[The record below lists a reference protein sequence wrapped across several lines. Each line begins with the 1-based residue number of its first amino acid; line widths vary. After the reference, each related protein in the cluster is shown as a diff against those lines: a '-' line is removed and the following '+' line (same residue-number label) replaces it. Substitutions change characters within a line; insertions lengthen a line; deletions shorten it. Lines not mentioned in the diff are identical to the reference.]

1 MNFDDIQKELWTEC
15 QVEALKRLAVMIAP
29 NYFVA
34 KQWIQQIDNA
44 KYAAKAL
51 CQIKKDIQQRQ
62 HYNA

>member
-1 MNFDDIQKELWTEC
+1 MNFDDLKQEIWTEC

-34 KQWIQQIDNA
+34 KQWLQQIDEA
-44 KYAAKAL
+44 KYVAKTL
-51 CQIKKDIQQRQ
+51 YQIKKDIQQRQ